1 MALSKQIRREL
12 EVAFS
17 RHAQPPWFRVSK
29 YILIIVLFYFFWGQ
43 AVFWIILLIMFG
55 IGVILHIWYRHKT
68 EGWTKS
74 YGMWDY
80 EKNKSRLQ

>member
-1 MALSKQIRREL
+1 MALPKTIRREI

-17 RHAQPPWFRVSK
+17 RHAQPAWFRVSK